1 MTQSACPSHLTKIY
15 DLGHFDTIQR
25 MKGQSKKEEICL
37 VPKAS
42 HISCKSFTF
51 FFLMMKA
58 LMHIRGIK
66 GFKSFLL
73 MLLHIVGFIQI
84 FIEHEK

>member
-51 FFLMMKA
+51 FFSNDESFNA
-58 LMHIRGIK
+58 YQRDK
-66 GFKSFLL
+66 GL
-73 MLLHIVGFIQI
+73 
-84 FIEHEK
+84 